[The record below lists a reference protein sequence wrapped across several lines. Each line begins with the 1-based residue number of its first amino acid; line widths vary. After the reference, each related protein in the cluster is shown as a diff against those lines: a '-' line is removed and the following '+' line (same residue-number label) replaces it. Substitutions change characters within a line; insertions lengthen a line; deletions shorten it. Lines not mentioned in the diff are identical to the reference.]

1 MSNNSSP
8 TIQTPMPG
16 LATQIGDWLNKSDQ
30 VASHELTSLISDLNS
45 GSNLESWAAVNF
57 DRILPLRIPKAAMAA
72 WFDIIRNALVLM
84 PLAVTWI
91 AIWSASRGYSDWYP
105 QNPSSNFLV
114 YWEDNLPGI
123 FKLSYVA
130 IFDGVILLVI
140 FGMTIFSDLI
150 NKNSKLKEELER
162 MHEGLIVSLERGLS
176 SYRYLSLPELNQYA
190 SRTVQDVS
198 TAAQQVASSI
208 QAVAKTAQES
218 EELMVRLESIIRNEF
233 QPTAAMFDNVVKG
246 LSSAIGTHNQLVTV
260 VQNAQNGLAATQQQM
275 GIFVQQ
281 IQSGFNTELSALRL
295 GIEDM
300 VKTAGSGSQQI
311 VQEFS
316 VALNKTIQNLSS
328 AFSQTVN
335 DLSKSSADASKAMG
349 QAAGSIVDV
358 SDVLKSTMSSVELGV
373 QRMNVDLDAIQRKIK

>member
-1 MSNNSSP
+1 
-8 TIQTPMPG
+8 
-16 LATQIGDWLNKSDQ
+16 
-30 VASHELTSLISDLNS
+30 
-45 GSNLESWAAVNF
+45 
-57 DRILPLRIPKAAMAA
+57 
-72 WFDIIRNALVLM
+72 
-84 PLAVTWI
+84 
-91 AIWSASRGYSDWYP
+91 
-105 QNPSSNFLV
+105 
-114 YWEDNLPGI
+114 
-123 FKLSYVA
+123 
-130 IFDGVILLVI
+130 
-140 FGMTIFSDLI
+140 
-150 NKNSKLKEELER
+150 

-335 DLSKSSADASKAMG
+335 DLSKSSVDASKAMG

-373 QRMNVDLDAIQRKIK
+373 QRMNADLDAIQRKLK

>member
-1 MSNNSSP
+1 MSNNSLS
-8 TIQTPMPG
+8 TIQTPMPK
-16 LATQIGDWLNKSDQ
+16 LATQIGDWLNKSKQ
-30 VASHELTSLISDLNS
+30 MASDELTSLISDLNS
-45 GSNLESWAAVNF
+45 GSKLESWAAVNF
-57 DRILPLRIPKAAMAA
+57 DRILPLRIPKATMAA
-72 WFDIIRNALVLM
+72 WFDLIRNALVLM

-105 QNPSSNFLV
+105 ENPSSNFLV

-130 IFDGVILLVI
+130 IFDGVILLLI
-140 FGMTIFSDLI
+140 FGMTISSDFI

-218 EELMVRLESIIRNEF
+218 EDLMVRLESIIRNEF

-311 VQEFS
+311 VQEFGL
-316 VALNKTIQNLSS
+316 ALNKTIQNLSS
-328 AFSQTVN
+328 TFSQTVN
-335 DLSKSSADASKAMG
+335 DLSRSSADASKAMG
-349 QAAGSIVDV
+349 QAAGSIVEV

-373 QRMNVDLDAIQRKIK
+373 QRMNVDLDAIQRKLK

>member
-105 QNPSSNFLV
+105 RNPSSNFLV
-114 YWEDNLPGI
+114 YWEDNLSGI

-335 DLSKSSADASKAMG
+335 DLSKSSVDASKAMG

-373 QRMNVDLDAIQRKIK
+373 QRMNVDLDAIQRKLK

>member
-16 LATQIGDWLNKSDQ
+16 LATQIGDWLNKSKQ

-72 WFDIIRNALVLM
+72 WFDLIRNALVLM

-130 IFDGVILLVI
+130 IFDGAILLAI

-218 EELMVRLESIIRNEF
+218 EDLMVRLESIIRNEF

>member
-16 LATQIGDWLNKSDQ
+16 LATQIGDWLNKSKQ

-72 WFDIIRNALVLM
+72 WFDLIRNALVLM

-114 YWEDNLPGI
+114 YWEDNLSGI

-130 IFDGVILLVI
+130 IFDGAILLVI

-218 EELMVRLESIIRNEF
+218 EDLMVRLESIIRNEF

>member
-1 MSNNSSP
+1 
-8 TIQTPMPG
+8 MPK
-16 LATQIGDWLNKSDQ
+16 LATQIGDWLNKSKQ
-30 VASHELTSLISDLNS
+30 MASDELTSLISDLNS
-45 GSNLESWAAVNF
+45 GSKLESWAAVNF
-57 DRILPLRIPKAAMAA
+57 DRILPLRIPKATMAA
-72 WFDIIRNALVLM
+72 WFDLIRNALVLM

-105 QNPSSNFLV
+105 ENPSSNFLV
-114 YWEDNLPGI
+114 YWEDGLPGI

-130 IFDGVILLVI
+130 IFDGVILLLI
-140 FGMTIFSDLI
+140 FGMTISSDFI

-218 EELMVRLESIIRNEF
+218 EGLMVRLESIIRNEF

-311 VQEFS
+311 VQEFGI
-316 VALNKTIQNLSS
+316 ALNKTIQNLSS
-328 AFSQTVN
+328 TFSQTVN
-335 DLSKSSADASKAMG
+335 DLSRSSADASKAMG
-349 QAAGSIVDV
+349 QAAGSIVEV

>member
-1 MSNNSSP
+1 
-8 TIQTPMPG
+8 MPK
-16 LATQIGDWLNKSDQ
+16 LATQIGDWLNKSKQ
-30 VASHELTSLISDLNS
+30 MASDELTSLISDLNS
-45 GSNLESWAAVNF
+45 GSKLESWAAVNF
-57 DRILPLRIPKAAMAA
+57 DRILPLRIPKATMAA
-72 WFDIIRNALVLM
+72 WFDLIRNALVLM

-105 QNPSSNFLV
+105 ENPSSNFLV

-130 IFDGVILLVI
+130 IFDGVILLLI
-140 FGMTIFSDLI
+140 FGMTISSDFI

-208 QAVAKTAQES
+208 QAVAKTAKES
-218 EELMVRLESIIRNEF
+218 EDLMVRLESIIRNEF

-260 VQNAQNGLAATQQQM
+260 VQNAQDGLAATQQQM

-311 VQEFS
+311 VQEFGL
-316 VALNKTIQNLSS
+316 ALNKTIQNLSS
-328 AFSQTVN
+328 TFSQTVN
-335 DLSKSSADASKAMG
+335 DLSRSSADASKAMG
-349 QAAGSIVDV
+349 QAAGSIVEV

-373 QRMNVDLDAIQRKIK
+373 QRMNVDLDAIQRKLK